1 MNNLFLTIR
10 SLASSRWCWSVS
22 RSHDLY
28 VSFMTGAHYRAPV
41 MGDSV
46 RTNWRKSLME
56 VNPLRPI
63 IRMHILQTV
72 LYTSPKVLIRRIC
85 STTGAHYS
93 CSTIKSLFSWWSFLL
108 FSCKLKLSLLK
119 KGSVYAFIRM
129 LMKKNFRWLF
139 QFLLVDSFYDLPE
152 RQCNDRKKFR
162 PVRDLRHL
170 QYLFLIRVD
179 I

>member
-1 MNNLFLTIR
+1 MYNLQWRQSCLFWGAGFFFWHFLRLNFRHYSQEREI
-10 SLASSRWCWSVS
+10 C
-22 RSHDLY
+22 SHFD
-28 VSFMTGAHYRAPV
+28 
-41 MGDSV
+41 
-46 RTNWRKSLME
+46 
-56 VNPLRPI
+56 
-63 IRMHILQTV
+63 QV
-72 LYTSPKVLIRRIC
+72 LCGMDAFDIRRAELLHSTSDSRDWYLLNSKIC

-119 KGSVYAFIRM
+119 KGSVNAFIRM